1 MKDFQNGGP
10 LVNSEYYT
18 GFGSYW
24 GSPLTLISS
33 DLYLSIMKEILALN
47 ASVNIFLFHGGT
59 NFGFTSGAIKN
70 SYQNYTPSVTSYDFT
85 ALLNEAGDPT
95 DKYIKVKKLLEETVS
110 LNDNIN
116 LYV

>member
-1 MKDFQNGGP
+1 
-10 LVNSEYYT
+10 
-18 GFGSYW
+18 
-24 GSPLTLISS
+24 
-33 DLYLSIMKEILALN
+33 MKEILALN